1 MYQFSTGFAQTS
13 PHSEQTGAA
22 WRLNRFGVKTMNQS
36 SAAHAART
44 AYVKALAIGASAHTA
59 FDVACAA
66 YRASWPGLDDSE
78 LRHVVARTLALTS
91 ADRVAAA
98 DF

>member
-1 MYQFSTGFAQTS
+1 MD
-13 PHSEQTGAA
+13 E
-22 WRLNRFGVKTMNQS
+22 FGVNHMNQS
-36 SAAHAART
+36 PAAHAART

-91 ADRVAAA
+91 GDRAAA
-98 DF
+98 DNF

>member
-1 MYQFSTGFAQTS
+1 MSAWNKLDGFAL
-13 PHSEQTGAA
+13 E
-22 WRLNRFGVKTMNQS
+22 RLGVNMNENP
-36 SAAHAART
+36 AAHAARS

-78 LRHVVARTLALTS
+78 LRHVVARVLALVSRARATS
-91 ADRVAAA
+91 ADN
-98 DF
+98 F